1 MATTPTQFISGTLLP
16 ASPAAALGSYV
27 VPASSTDK
35 LYEFIFCNT
44 HTAAVGVTI
53 NLVPAAG
60 SASASN
66 RILDSAFYVLNPGET
81 RRFGLE
87 QRLAVGAQVYGFATV
102 ANVVSIHLA
111 GDRVTP

>member
-1 MATTPTQFISGTLLP
+1 MATTPKQFIAGALLP

-27 VPASSTDK
+27 AEYTDK

-44 HTAAVGVTI
+44 HTSAVGVTI

-60 SASASN
+60 SATASN
-66 RILDSAFYVLNPGET
+66 RILDSTNYVLNPGET

-87 QRLAVGAQVYGFATV
+87 QRLAAGGQVYGFATV
-102 ANVVSIHLA
+102 ADKVSIHLA